1 MTVTKKE
8 NFEAVRAILIN
19 ANADQVLI
27 DFINHELELLAKK
40 SAARK
45 PSKSQKLSANIADI
59 LLEVLASAEYPL
71 SIAELQQK
79 DTRLINFNNEEITP
93 SRISS
98 ILNKFIAESA
108 TFNGQEKV
116 KKIIIKRKT
125 YYAVPDMINNK
136 RPE

>member
-8 NFEAVRAILIN
+8 NFEAVRTILVN
-19 ANADQVLI
+19 ANADQALI
-27 DFINHELELLAKK
+27 DFVNHELELLAKK

-59 LLEVLASAEYPL
+59 LLEVLANAEYPL

-79 DTRLINFNNEEITP
+79 DPRLMNFNNEGISS
-93 SRISS
+93 SRISA
-98 ILNKFIAESA
+98 ILNKFIVGSA
-108 TFNGQEKV
+108 TFDGEEKV

-125 YYAVPDMINNK
+125 YYAIPDMINNK

>member
-1 MTVTKKE
+1 MTATKRE

-19 ANADQVLI
+19 ANADQILI
-27 DFINHELELLAKK
+27 DFVNHELDLLAKK
-40 SAARK
+40 SATRK

-59 LLEVLASAEYPL
+59 LLEVLANAEYPL

-79 DTRLINFNNEEITP
+79 DTRLMNFNNEGISS
-93 SRISS
+93 SRISA
-98 ILNKFIAESA
+98 ILNKFIVGSA
-108 TFNGQEKV
+108 TFCGEEKV

-125 YYAVPDMINNK
+125 YYAIPDMINNK

>member
-1 MTVTKKE
+1 MTTTKRE
-8 NFEAVRAILIN
+8 NFEAVKAILVN
-19 ANADQVLI
+19 ANADKALI
-27 DFINHELELLAKK
+27 DFVNHELELLAKK

-59 LLEVLASAEYPL
+59 LLEVLANAEYPL
-71 SIAELQQK
+71 SVAELQQK
-79 DTRLINFNNEEITP
+79 DSRLMNFNNEEITP

-98 ILNKFIAESA
+98 ILNKFIAGSA
-108 TFNGQEKV
+108 TFCGQEEV

-125 YYAVPDMINNK
+125 YYAIPDMINNK

>member
-8 NFEAVRAILIN
+8 NFEAVRAILVN

-27 DFINHELELLAKK
+27 DFINHELDLLAKK
-40 SAARK
+40 SATRK

-59 LLEVLASAEYPL
+59 LLEVLANAEYPL

-79 DTRLINFNNEEITP
+79 DSRLTNFNNEEISS

-98 ILNKFIAESA
+98 ILNKFIAGSA
-108 TFNGQEKV
+108 TFSGQEKV

-125 YYAVPDMINNK
+125 YYAIPDMINNK